1 MLKDIKFCSC
11 SSFKSDG
18 LEENQCMFFSF
29 TSKALKMLD
38 DGLLKKISDI
48 DENGKL
54 SEGIYVGMNENRGEK
69 YVRIHKIEDN
79 RWRIST
85 LYIDPFIRLLFKYL
99 PAYYLSPEEKE
110 KIRCD

>member
-1 MLKDIKFCSC
+1 MCTMLKDIKFCSC

-29 TSKALKMLD
+29 TSKALKMLGN
-38 DGLLKKISDI
+38 GLLKKISDV

-54 SEGIYVGMNENRGEK
+54 SEGIYAGMDETGDEK

-85 LYIDPFIRLLFKYL
+85 SLFQYHF
-99 PAYYLSPEEKE
+99 
-110 KIRCD
+110 